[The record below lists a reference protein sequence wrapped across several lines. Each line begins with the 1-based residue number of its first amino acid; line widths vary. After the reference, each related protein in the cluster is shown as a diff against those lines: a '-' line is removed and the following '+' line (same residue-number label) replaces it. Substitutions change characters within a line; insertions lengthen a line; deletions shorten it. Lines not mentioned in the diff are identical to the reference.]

1 MVADSKSAPRKGVR
15 RNGFARAL
23 FAFTATATI
32 AGGIVGAGGASPAWA
47 ADAGVQPTP
56 ETVRAQGY
64 NKVSFQDEFDGTS
77 LDTSKWGYQYGC
89 FDPAQ
94 RSQAQYTDSPDNV
107 SVHDG
112 HLNLTARY
120 SPMKTKWDGSQVPRT
135 CKNGDTTY
143 DAPFTSGMITTKTK
157 DGKVLYAAPGT
168 GFYAEA
174 RVKLPAARSSWSAFW
189 GTGTKGGWPAN
200 GEIDIFESKGYDPS
214 FLMSNI
220 HTPRAGN
227 PKKTQQHQ
235 GAMHGDTATSQSEWH
250 TYGLLKT
257 ADAIEFY
264 FDGQMT
270 HRVKMSDIKGES
282 NPFADP
288 DNDLV
293 LKLNQMVGGS
303 YLAKRDNW
311 SDKTFVDATKFVD
324 DYKSAD
330 GAGSTMYVDYVRVWE
345 KDPNAPT
352 VTETPAPEPTVAPT
366 AEPTPAPAEP
376 TVEPTAAPT
385 PAPEPTVAPAPA
397 PEPTV
402 NPVPAPE
409 PTPAP
414 SPEPTAEPAP
424 APSTEPTPAPE
435 PTKPAD
441 NNAGNATDVDTGHPG
456 EGTPATRPVENTTG
470 DNSADE
476 KPDTPG
482 ANDNATTG
490 DESKPVDKPGDKKP
504 ETPAPSTDNPTGD
517 SGADKPAPAPEP
529 SPSADK
535 QPETPAPSATP
546 NGNNNVASKPG
557 EATQGKGEG
566 HGQPFRAAKQ
576 TADEAGTGSHQVGAA
591 GGSQGV
597 GVHSASTLPSTGGNA
612 MVLVAAVG
620 SLVAAAAVGL
630 AALVVNRKSKRS

>member
-94 RSQAQYTDSPDNV
+94 HSQAQYTDSPDNV

-112 HLNLTARY
+112 HLSLTARY

-174 RVKLPAARSSWSAFW
+174 RVKLPAGRSSWAAFW

-235 GAMHGDTATSQSEWH
+235 GSMHGDTATSQTEWH

-288 DNDLV
+288 DNNLV
-293 LKLNQMVGGS
+293 LKLNHMVGGS
-303 YLAKRDNW
+303 YLAKHDNW
-311 SDKTFVDATKFVD
+311 SDKTYVDATKYIS
-324 DYKSAD
+324 DYE
-330 GAGSTMYVDYVRVWE
+330 GAGSEMLVDYVRVWE

-352 VTETPAPEPTVAPT
+352 VTETPAPEPTANPAP
-366 AEPTPAPAEP
+366 APEPTPAPAEP
-376 TVEPTAAPT
+376 TVAPTAAPT
-385 PAPEPTVAPAPA
+385 PAPEPT
-397 PEPTV
+397 
-402 NPVPAPE
+402 
-409 PTPAP
+409 
-414 SPEPTAEPAP
+414 AEPAP
-424 APSTEPTPAPE
+424 A

-441 NNAGNATDVDTGHPG
+441 NNAGNATDIDTGHPG

-470 DNSADE
+470 DNNASTQPD
-476 KPDTPG
+476 KPG
-482 ANDNATTG
+482 VNDNASTG
-490 DESKPVDKPGDKKP
+490 DASKPADKPGDKRP
-504 ETPAPSTDNPTGD
+504 ETPAPSADKPSGNN
-517 SGADKPAPAPEP
+517 GADKPAPAPEP
-529 SPSADK
+529 SQSADK
-535 QPETPAPSATP
+535 QPDTTAPSADKP
-546 NGNNNVASKPG
+546 SGNANTDTKPG

-566 HGQPFRAAKQ
+566 HEQPFRAAKQ
-576 TADEAGTGSHQVGAA
+576 TADEAGTGSRQVGAA

-597 GVHSASTLPSTGGNA
+597 GVHSASALPSTGGNVL
-612 MVLVAAVG
+612 VLVASAG
-620 SLVAAAAVGL
+620 ALVAAAAVGV
-630 AALVVNRKSKRS
+630 AALVVSRKSKRG

>member
-1 MVADSKSAPRKGVR
+1 MVADSKSAPRKGAR
-15 RNGFARAL
+15 RNRFARAL

-174 RVKLPAARSSWSAFW
+174 RVKLPTARSSWSAFW

-303 YLAKRDNW
+303 YLAKHDNW
-311 SDKTFVDATKFVD
+311 ADKTYVDATKFAD

-352 VTETPAPEPTVAPT
+352 VTETPAPEPT
-366 AEPTPAPAEP
+366 PAPAEP
-376 TVEPTAAPT
+376 TVAPTAAPT
-385 PAPEPTVAPAPA
+385 PAPEPTVAPAPS

-402 NPVPAPE
+402 NPA
-409 PTPAP
+409 
-414 SPEPTAEPAP
+414 PAP
-424 APSTEPTPAPE
+424 APSPEPTPAPE

-470 DNSADE
+470 DNGAAE
-476 KPDTPG
+476 KPDTPSV
-482 ANDNATTG
+482 NDNASTG
-490 DESKPVDKPGDKKP
+490 DANKPGDKQP
-504 ETPAPSTDNPTGD
+504 DTTA
-517 SGADKPAPAPEP
+517 
-529 SPSADK
+529 PSADK
-535 QPETPAPSATP
+535 PS
-546 NGNNNVASKPG
+546 GNANTDTKPG

-566 HGQPFRAAKQ
+566 HEQPFRAAKQ
-576 TADEAGTGSHQVGAA
+576 TADEAGTGNRQVGAA

-597 GVHSASTLPSTGGNA
+597 GIHSASTLPSTGGNA
-612 MVLVAAVG
+612 MVLVAAAG
-620 SLVAAAAVGL
+620 ALVAAAAVGM
-630 AALVVNRKSKRS
+630 AALVVSRKSKRS

>member
-1 MVADSKSAPRKGVR
+1 MVADSKSSPRKGAR
-15 RNGFARAL
+15 RNRFARAL

-32 AGGIVGAGGASPAWA
+32 AGGIVGAGGTSPAWA
-47 ADAGVQPTP
+47 ADASVAPTP
-56 ETVRAQGY
+56 EAVRAQGY

-107 SVHDG
+107 SVRDG
-112 HLNLTARY
+112 VLNLTARY

-135 CKNGDTTY
+135 CKHGDTTY

-174 RVKLPAARSSWSAFW
+174 RVKLPTARPSWSAFW

-235 GAMHGDTATSQSEWH
+235 GAMYGDTATSQSEWH

-288 DNDLV
+288 DNNLV

-303 YLAKRDNW
+303 YLAKHDNW
-311 SDKTFVDATKFVD
+311 SDKTFVDATKFAD

-345 KDPNAPT
+345 KGPNAPT
-352 VTETPAPEPTVAPT
+352 VTETPAPEPTPEPT

-376 TVEPTAAPT
+376 TVAPTAAPT
-385 PAPEPTVAPAPA
+385 PAPEPTVAPAPDPTANPA
-397 PEPTV
+397 PA
-402 NPVPAPE
+402 PAPE

-424 APSTEPTPAPE
+424 APSPEPTPAPE

-441 NNAGNATDVDTGHPG
+441 NNAGNATDVDTAHPG

-470 DNSADE
+470 DNNASTQPD
-476 KPDTPG
+476 KPSV
-482 ANDNATTG
+482 NDNAATG
-490 DESKPVDKPGDKKP
+490 DANKP
-504 ETPAPSTDNPTGD
+504 
-517 SGADKPAPAPEP
+517 ADKQPDTTA
-529 SPSADK
+529 PSADK
-535 QPETPAPSATP
+535 PS
-546 NGNNNVASKPG
+546 GNANADTKPG
-557 EATQGKGEG
+557 GATQGKGEG
-566 HGQPFRAAKQ
+566 HEQPFRAAKQ
-576 TADEAGTGSHQVGAA
+576 TADEAGTGNRQVGAA

-597 GVHSASTLPSTGGNA
+597 GVHSASTLPSTGGN
-612 MVLVAAVG
+612 MVVMVAAAG
-620 SLVAAAAVGL
+620 ALVAAAAVGF
-630 AALVVNRKSKRS
+630 ASMVVNRRSKRG

>member
-1 MVADSKSAPRKGVR
+1 MVADSKSAPRKGAR
-15 RNGFARAL
+15 RNRFARAL

-32 AGGIVGAGGASPAWA
+32 VGGIVGAGGVSPAWA
-47 ADAGVQPTP
+47 ADASVAPTP
-56 ETVRAQGY
+56 EAVRAQGY
-64 NKVSFQDEFDGTS
+64 NKVSFQDEFDGAQ

-107 SVHDG
+107 SVQDG
-112 HLNLTARY
+112 HLSLTARY

-135 CKNGDTTY
+135 CKDGNTTY

-174 RVKLPAARSSWSAFW
+174 RVKLPTARSSWSAFW

-303 YLAKRDNW
+303 YLAKHDNW
-311 SDKTFVDATKFVD
+311 SDKTFVDATKFAD

-385 PAPEPTVAPAPA
+385 PAPEPTVAPAPS

-424 APSTEPTPAPE
+424 APSPEPTPAPE

-470 DNSADE
+470 DNAATQ
-476 KPDTPG
+476 PDKPG
-482 ANDNATTG
+482 ANDNAATG
-490 DESKPVDKPGDKKP
+490 DANK
-504 ETPAPSTDNPTGD
+504 
-517 SGADKPAPAPEP
+517 SG
-529 SPSADK
+529 DK
-535 QPETPAPSATP
+535 QPETPAPSADKP
-546 NGNNNVASKPG
+546 SGNANTDTKPG
-557 EATQGKGEG
+557 EATQGKGES
-566 HGQPFRAAKQ
+566 HEQPFRADKQ
-576 TADEAGTGSHQVGAA
+576 TADEAGTGSRQVGSA

-597 GVHSASTLPSTGGNA
+597 GVHSSSALPSTGGSA
-612 MVLVAAVG
+612 MVLVASAG
-620 SLVAAAAVGL
+620 ALVAAAAVGL

>member
-15 RNGFARAL
+15 RNRFARAL

-47 ADAGVQPTP
+47 ADASVAPTP

-94 RSQAQYTDSPDNV
+94 HSQAQYTDSPDNV

-120 SPMKTKWDGSQVPRT
+120 SPTKTKWDGSQVPRT

-174 RVKLPAARSSWSAFW
+174 RVKLPAGRSSWAAFW

-235 GAMHGDTATSQSEWH
+235 GAMHGDTATSQTEWH

-288 DNDLV
+288 DNNLV
-293 LKLNQMVGGS
+293 LKLNHMVGGS
-303 YLAKRDNW
+303 YLAKHDNW
-311 SDKTFVDATKFVD
+311 SDKTYVDATKYIS
-324 DYKSAD
+324 DYE
-330 GAGSTMYVDYVRVWE
+330 GAGSEMLVDYVRVWE

-352 VTETPAPEPTVAPT
+352 VTETPAPEPTPAPT

-376 TVEPTAAPT
+376 TVAPTAAPT
-385 PAPEPTVAPAPA
+385 PA
-397 PEPTV
+397 
-402 NPVPAPE
+402 
-409 PTPAP
+409 
-414 SPEPTAEPAP
+414 PEPTAEPAP
-424 APSTEPTPAPE
+424 APSTDPTPAPE
-435 PTKPAD
+435 LTKPAD
-441 NNAGNATDVDTGHPG
+441 NSAGNATDVDTGHPG

-470 DNSADE
+470 DNNASTQPD
-476 KPDTPG
+476 KPG
-482 ANDNATTG
+482 VNDNASTG
-490 DESKPVDKPGDKKP
+490 DANKPGNKP
-504 ETPAPSTDNPTGD
+504 
-517 SGADKPAPAPEP
+517 
-529 SPSADK
+529 ADK
-535 QPETPAPSATP
+535 QPETPAPSADKP
-546 NGNNNVASKPG
+546 SGNANTDTKPG

-566 HGQPFRAAKQ
+566 HEQPFRAAKQ
-576 TADEAGTGSHQVGAA
+576 TADEAGTGGRQVGAA

-597 GVHSASTLPSTGGNA
+597 GVHSASALPSTGGNVL
-612 MVLVAAVG
+612 VLVASAG
-620 SLVAAAAVGL
+620 ALVAAAAVGV
-630 AALVVNRKSKRS
+630 AALVVNRKSKRG

>member
-1 MVADSKSAPRKGVR
+1 MVADGKSAPRKGAR
-15 RNGFARAL
+15 RNRFARTL

-47 ADAGVQPTP
+47 ADASVAPTP

-94 RSQAQYTDSPDNV
+94 HSQAQYTDSPDNV
-107 SVHDG
+107 AVHDG
-112 HLNLTARY
+112 HLSLTARY
-120 SPMKTKWDGSQVPRT
+120 SPTKTKWDGSQVPRT

-174 RVKLPAARSSWSAFW
+174 RVKLPAGRSSWAAFW

-235 GAMHGDTATSQSEWH
+235 GAMHGDTASSQTEWH

-270 HRVKMSDIKGES
+270 HRVKMSDIKGAS

-288 DNDLV
+288 DNNLV
-293 LKLNQMVGGS
+293 LKLNHMVGGS
-303 YLAKRDNW
+303 YLAKHDNW
-311 SDKTFVDATKFVD
+311 SDKTYVDATKYIS
-324 DYKSAD
+324 DYE
-330 GAGSTMYVDYVRVWE
+330 GAGSEMLVDYVRVWE

-352 VTETPAPEPTVAPT
+352 VTETPAPEPTANP
-366 AEPTPAPAEP
+366 E
-376 TVEPTAAPT
+376 
-385 PAPEPTVAPAPA
+385 PAPEPTANPAPAPA
-397 PEPTV
+397 PTT
-402 NPVPAPE
+402 APE
-409 PTPAP
+409 TPA
-414 SPEPTAEPAP
+414 
-424 APSTEPTPAPE
+424 
-435 PTKPAD
+435 AD
-441 NNAGNATDVDTGHPG
+441 NNAGNATDVDTAHPG
-456 EGTPATRPVENTTG
+456 EGTPASRPVENTTG
-470 DNSADE
+470 DSSTPAQPD
-476 KPDTPG
+476 KPSV
-482 ANDNATTG
+482 NDNATTG
-490 DESKPVDKPGDKKP
+490 DASKPADKPG
-504 ETPAPSTDNPTGD
+504 
-517 SGADKPAPAPEP
+517 
-529 SPSADK
+529 DK
-535 QPETPAPSATP
+535 QPETPAPSADKPTGDNGADKHAPAPEPSQPADKQPETP
-546 NGNNNVASKPG
+546 GTSATTNGNTNVSSKPG

-566 HGQPFRAAKQ
+566 HEQPFRTTQQA
-576 TADEAGTGSHQVGAA
+576 TGEAGTGGRQVGAA

-597 GVHSASTLPSTGGNA
+597 GVHSASALPSTGGNVL
-612 MVLVAAVG
+612 VLVASAG
-620 SLVAAAAVGL
+620 ALVAAAAVGV
-630 AALVVNRKSKRS
+630 AALVVNRKSKRD

>member
-293 LKLNQMVGGS
+293 LKLNHMVGGS
-303 YLAKRDNW
+303 YLAKHDNW
-311 SDKTFVDATKFVD
+311 SDKTFVDATKFAD

-352 VTETPAPEPTVAPT
+352 VTETPAPESTVAPT

-385 PAPEPTVAPAPA
+385 PS

-402 NPVPAPE
+402 NPATAPE

-424 APSTEPTPAPE
+424 AP
-435 PTKPAD
+435 TKPAD
-441 NNAGNATDVDTGHPG
+441 NNAGNATDIDTGHPG

-470 DNSADE
+470 DNSAAE
-476 KPDTPG
+476 KPDKPSV
-482 ANDNATTG
+482 NDNAATG
-490 DESKPVDKPGDKKP
+490 DANKP
-504 ETPAPSTDNPTGD
+504 
-517 SGADKPAPAPEP
+517 
-529 SPSADK
+529 ADK
-535 QPETPAPSATP
+535 QPETPAPSADKP
-546 NGNNNVASKPG
+546 ADNNGEGKPGDKRPDTTAPSADKPSGNANSDTKPG

-566 HGQPFRAAKQ
+566 HEQPFRAAKQ
-576 TADEAGTGSHQVGAA
+576 TADEAGTGGRQVGAA

-597 GVHSASTLPSTGGNA
+597 GVHSASALPSTGGNVL
-612 MVLVAAVG
+612 VLVASAG
-620 SLVAAAAVGL
+620 ALVAAAAVGL
-630 AALVVNRKSKRS
+630 AALVVSRKGKRS

>member
-1 MVADSKSAPRKGVR
+1 MVVDSKSATRKGVR
-15 RNGFARAL
+15 RNRFARTL

-47 ADAGVQPTP
+47 ADASVAPTP
-56 ETVRAQGY
+56 EAVRAQGY

-94 RSQAQYTDSPDNV
+94 HSQAQYTDSPDNV
-107 SVHDG
+107 AVHDG
-112 HLNLTARY
+112 HLSLTARY
-120 SPMKTKWDGSQVPRT
+120 SPKKTKWDGSQVPRT

-174 RVKLPAARSSWSAFW
+174 RVKLPAGRSSWSAFW

-235 GAMHGDTATSQSEWH
+235 GAMHGDTATSQTEWH

-270 HRVKMSDIKGES
+270 HRVKMSDIKGAS

-288 DNDLV
+288 DNNLV
-293 LKLNQMVGGS
+293 LKLNHMVGGS
-303 YLAKRDNW
+303 YLAKHDNW
-311 SDKTFVDATKFVD
+311 ADKTYVDATKYVS
-324 DYKSAD
+324 DYE
-330 GAGSTMYVDYVRVWE
+330 GAGSEMLVDYVRVWE
-345 KDPNAPT
+345 KDTNAPT
-352 VTETPAPEPTVAPT
+352 VTETPAPEPTANPAPAPSPEPT
-366 AEPTPAPAEP
+366 AE
-376 TVEPTAAPT
+376 
-385 PAPEPTVAPAPA
+385 PAPA
-397 PEPTV
+397 PEPTAA
-402 NPVPAPE
+402 PAPA
-409 PTPAP
+409 PA
-414 SPEPTAEPAP
+414 PTAEPAP

-441 NNAGNATDVDTGHPG
+441 NNAGNATDIDTGHPG

-470 DNSADE
+470 DNNASTQPD
-476 KPDTPG
+476 KPG
-482 ANDNATTG
+482 VNDNASTG
-490 DESKPVDKPGDKKP
+490 DANKP
-504 ETPAPSTDNPTGD
+504 
-517 SGADKPAPAPEP
+517 
-529 SPSADK
+529 ADK
-535 QPETPAPSATP
+535 QPETPAPSADKP
-546 NGNNNVASKPG
+546 ADNNGEGKPGDKQPDTTAPSADKPSGNANTDTKPG

-566 HGQPFRAAKQ
+566 HEQPFRAAKQ

-597 GVHSASTLPSTGGNA
+597 GVHSASALPSTGGNVL
-612 MVLVAAVG
+612 VLVASAG
-620 SLVAAAAVGL
+620 ALVAAAAVGV
-630 AALVVNRKSKRS
+630 AALVVNRKSKRG

>member
-47 ADAGVQPTP
+47 ADASVAPTP

-112 HLNLTARY
+112 HLSLTARY

-174 RVKLPAARSSWSAFW
+174 RVKLPSARSSWSAFW

-303 YLAKRDNW
+303 YLAKHDNW
-311 SDKTFVDATKFVD
+311 ADKTYVDATKFAD

-352 VTETPAPEPTVAPT
+352 ATETPAPEPTVAPT

-385 PAPEPTVAPAPA
+385 PAPEPT
-397 PEPTV
+397 
-402 NPVPAPE
+402 
-409 PTPAP
+409 PAP

-424 APSTEPTPAPE
+424 AP
-435 PTKPAD
+435 TKPAD
-441 NNAGNATDVDTGHPG
+441 NNAGNATDIDTGHPG

-470 DNSADE
+470 DNSAAE
-476 KPDTPG
+476 KPDKPG
-482 ANDNATTG
+482 VNDNASTG
-490 DESKPVDKPGDKKP
+490 DANKPGDKPADKQP
-504 ETPAPSTDNPTGD
+504 ETPAPSADKPSGNN
-517 SGADKPAPAPEP
+517 GADKPAPAPEP
-529 SPSADK
+529 SQSADK
-535 QPETPAPSATP
+535 QPDTPAPSATP
-546 NGNNNVASKPG
+546 NGNANSDTKPG

-566 HGQPFRAAKQ
+566 HEQPFRAAKQ
-576 TADEAGTGSHQVGAA
+576 TADEAGTGSRQVGSA

-597 GVHSASTLPSTGGNA
+597 GVHSASALPSTGGNVL
-612 MVLVAAVG
+612 VLVASAG
-620 SLVAAAAVGL
+620 ALVAAAAVGV
-630 AALVVNRKSKRS
+630 AALVVSRKSKRG

>member
-47 ADAGVQPTP
+47 TDAGVQPTP

-94 RSQAQYTDSPDNV
+94 RSQAQYTDSPENV

-120 SPMKTKWDGSQVPRT
+120 SPTKTKWDGSQVPRT

-157 DGKVLYAAPGT
+157 DGKILYAAPGA

-174 RVKLPAARSSWSAFW
+174 RVKLPAGRSSWSAFW

-288 DNDLV
+288 DNNLV

-303 YLAKRDNW
+303 YLAKPDNW
-311 SDKTFVDATKFVD
+311 SDKTYVDATKYIS
-324 DYKSAD
+324 DYE
-330 GAGSTMYVDYVRVWE
+330 GAGSEMLVDYVRVWE

-352 VTETPAPEPTVAPT
+352 VTETPAPEPTAN
-366 AEPTPAPAEP
+366 
-376 TVEPTAAPT
+376 
-385 PAPEPTVAPAPA
+385 PAPA
-397 PEPTV
+397 PEPTQ
-402 NPVPAPE
+402 
-409 PTPAP
+409 
-414 SPEPTAEPAP
+414 
-424 APSTEPTPAPE
+424 
-435 PTKPAD
+435 PAD
-441 NNAGNATDVDTGHPG
+441 NNAGNATDIDTGHP
-456 EGTPATRPVENTTG
+456 VENATG
-470 DNSADE
+470 DNNASTQPD
-476 KPDTPG
+476 KPG
-482 ANDNATTG
+482 VNDNAAT
-490 DESKPVDKPGDKKP
+490 DDANKPGDKPANKQP
-504 ETPAPSTDNPTGD
+504 ETPAPSTDKPTGD

-529 SPSADK
+529 SQSADK
-535 QPETPAPSATP
+535 HPETPAPSTDKP
-546 NGNNNVASKPG
+546 SGNANTDTKPG

-566 HGQPFRAAKQ
+566 HEQPFRTTQQA
-576 TADEAGTGSHQVGAA
+576 TGEAGTGSRQVGAA

-597 GVHSASTLPSTGGNA
+597 GVHSASTLPSTGGNVL
-612 MVLVAAVG
+612 VLVASAG
-620 SLVAAAAVGL
+620 ALVAAAAVGV
-630 AALVVNRKSKRS
+630 AALVVNRKSKRG

>member
-1 MVADSKSAPRKGVR
+1 M
-15 RNGFARAL
+15 
-23 FAFTATATI
+23 
-32 AGGIVGAGGASPAWA
+32 WA

-77 LDTSKWGYQYGC
+77 LDTSKWGDQYGC

-174 RVKLPAARSSWSAFW
+174 RVKLPTARSSWSAFW

-235 GAMHGDTATSQSEWH
+235 GAMHGDTATSQTEWH

-293 LKLNQMVGGS
+293 LKLNHMVGGS
-303 YLAKRDNW
+303 YLAKHDNW
-311 SDKTFVDATKFVD
+311 ADKTYVDATKFAD

-385 PAPEPTVAPAPA
+385 PAPEPTVAPAPS

-402 NPVPAPE
+402 NPATAPE

-424 APSTEPTPAPE
+424 AP
-435 PTKPAD
+435 TKPAD
-441 NNAGNATDVDTGHPG
+441 NNAGNATDIDTGHPG

-470 DNSADE
+470 DSNAAD

-482 ANDNATTG
+482 ANDNAATG
-490 DESKPVDKPGDKKP
+490 DANKPGDKP
-504 ETPAPSTDNPTGD
+504 
-517 SGADKPAPAPEP
+517 
-529 SPSADK
+529 ADK
-535 QPETPAPSATP
+535 QPETPAPSADKPADNNGEGKPGDKQSDTTAPSATP
-546 NGNNNVASKPG
+546 NGNNVASKPG

-566 HGQPFRAAKQ
+566 HEQPFRAAKQ

-597 GVHSASTLPSTGGNA
+597 GVHSASALPSTGGNA
-612 MVLVAAVG
+612 MVLVAAAG
-620 SLVAAAAVGL
+620 ALVAAAAVGV

>member
-15 RNGFARAL
+15 RNRFARAL

-47 ADAGVQPTP
+47 ADASVAPTP

-94 RSQAQYTDSPDNV
+94 HSQAQYTDSPENV

-112 HLNLTARY
+112 HLSLTARY
-120 SPMKTKWDGSQVPRT
+120 SPTKTKWDGSQVPRT

-174 RVKLPAARSSWSAFW
+174 RVKLPTARSSWSAFW

-288 DNDLV
+288 DNNLV
-293 LKLNQMVGGS
+293 LKLNHMVGGS
-303 YLAKRDNW
+303 YLAKHDNW
-311 SDKTFVDATKFVD
+311 ADKTYVDATKYVS
-324 DYKSAD
+324 DYE

-385 PAPEPTVAPAPA
+385 PAPEPT
-397 PEPTV
+397 
-402 NPVPAPE
+402 
-409 PTPAP
+409 
-414 SPEPTAEPAP
+414 AEPAP
-424 APSTEPTPAPE
+424 APSTDPTPAPE
-435 PTKPAD
+435 LTKPAD
-441 NNAGNATDVDTGHPG
+441 NSAGNATDVDTGHPG
-456 EGTPATRPVENTTG
+456 EGTPATRPVGNTTG
-470 DNSADE
+470 DSNAAD
-476 KPDTPG
+476 KPDKPG
-482 ANDNATTG
+482 VNDNAATG
-490 DESKPVDKPGDKKP
+490 DANKPGNKP
-504 ETPAPSTDNPTGD
+504 
-517 SGADKPAPAPEP
+517 
-529 SPSADK
+529 ADK
-535 QPETPAPSATP
+535 QPETPAPSADKP
-546 NGNNNVASKPG
+546 SGNANTDTKPG

-566 HGQPFRAAKQ
+566 HEQPFRAAKQ
-576 TADEAGTGSHQVGAA
+576 TADEAGTGGRQVGAA

-597 GVHSASTLPSTGGNA
+597 GVHSASALPSTGGNVL
-612 MVLVAAVG
+612 VLVASAG
-620 SLVAAAAVGL
+620 ALVAAAAVGV
-630 AALVVNRKSKRS
+630 AALVVNRKGKRG

>member
-15 RNGFARAL
+15 RNRFARAL

-47 ADAGVQPTP
+47 ADASVAPTP

-94 RSQAQYTDSPDNV
+94 HSQAQYTDSPDNV

-120 SPMKTKWDGSQVPRT
+120 SPTKTKWDGSQVPRT

-174 RVKLPAARSSWSAFW
+174 RVKLPAGRSSWAAFW

-235 GAMHGDTATSQSEWH
+235 GAMHGDTASSQTEWH

-288 DNDLV
+288 DNNLV
-293 LKLNQMVGGS
+293 LKLNHMVGGS
-303 YLAKRDNW
+303 YLAKHDNW
-311 SDKTFVDATKFVD
+311 SDKTYVDATKYIS
-324 DYKSAD
+324 DYE
-330 GAGSTMYVDYVRVWE
+330 GAGSEMLVDYVRVWE

-352 VTETPAPEPTVAPT
+352 VTETPAPEPTAN
-366 AEPTPAPAEP
+366 
-376 TVEPTAAPT
+376 
-385 PAPEPTVAPAPA
+385 PAPA

-402 NPVPAPE
+402 NPAPAPE
-409 PTPAP
+409 PTAEPAPAP

-424 APSTEPTPAPE
+424 TPEPTANPAPAPE
-435 PTKPAD
+435 PTQPAD

-470 DNSADE
+470 DNNASTQPD
-476 KPDTPG
+476 KPG
-482 ANDNATTG
+482 VNDNASTG
-490 DESKPVDKPGDKKP
+490 DANKPGDKPADKQP
-504 ETPAPSTDNPTGD
+504 ETPAPSADRPSGNN
-517 SGADKPAPAPEP
+517 GADKPAPAPEP
-529 SPSADK
+529 SQSADK
-535 QPETPAPSATP
+535 QPEIPAPSATP
-546 NGNNNVASKPG
+546 NGNANSDTKPG

-566 HGQPFRAAKQ
+566 HEQPFRTTQQ
-576 TADEAGTGSHQVGAA
+576 TADEAGTGGRQVGAA

-597 GVHSASTLPSTGGNA
+597 GVHSASALPSTGGNVL
-612 MVLVAAVG
+612 VLVASAG
-620 SLVAAAAVGL
+620 ALVAAAAVGL
-630 AALVVNRKSKRS
+630 AAVVVNRKSKRG

>member
-1 MVADSKSAPRKGVR
+1 
-15 RNGFARAL
+15 
-23 FAFTATATI
+23 
-32 AGGIVGAGGASPAWA
+32 
-47 ADAGVQPTP
+47 
-56 ETVRAQGY
+56 
-64 NKVSFQDEFDGTS
+64 
-77 LDTSKWGYQYGC
+77 
-89 FDPAQ
+89 
-94 RSQAQYTDSPDNV
+94 
-107 SVHDG
+107 
-112 HLNLTARY
+112 
-120 SPMKTKWDGSQVPRT
+120 
-135 CKNGDTTY
+135 
-143 DAPFTSGMITTKTK
+143 MITTKTK

-227 PKKTQQHQ
+227 PKKTRQHQ

-303 YLAKRDNW
+303 YLAKHDNW
-311 SDKTFVDATKFVD
+311 SDKTFVDATKFAD

-352 VTETPAPEPTVAPT
+352 VTETPAPT

-376 TVEPTAAPT
+376 TVAPTAAPT
-385 PAPEPTVAPAPA
+385 PAPEPTVAPAPS

-402 NPVPAPE
+402 NPAPAPE

-424 APSTEPTPAPE
+424 AP
-435 PTKPAD
+435 TKPAD
-441 NNAGNATDVDTGHPG
+441 NNAGNATDIDTGHPG

-470 DNSADE
+470 DNNASTQPD
-476 KPDTPG
+476 KPG
-482 ANDNATTG
+482 VNDNAATG
-490 DESKPVDKPGDKKP
+490 DANKP
-504 ETPAPSTDNPTGD
+504 
-517 SGADKPAPAPEP
+517 
-529 SPSADK
+529 ADK
-535 QPETPAPSATP
+535 QPETPAPSADKP
-546 NGNNNVASKPG
+546 ADNNGEGKPGDKQPDTTAPSADKPSGNANTDTKPG

-566 HGQPFRAAKQ
+566 HEQPFRAVKQ
-576 TADEAGTGSHQVGAA
+576 TADEAGTGGRQVGAA
-591 GGSQGV
+591 GGSQVV
-597 GVHSASTLPSTGGNA
+597 GVHSASALPSTGGNVL
-612 MVLVAAVG
+612 VLVASAG
-620 SLVAAAAVGL
+620 ALVAAAAVGV
-630 AALVVNRKSKRS
+630 AALVVNRKGKRG

>member
-1 MVADSKSAPRKGVR
+1 MVADSKSAPRKGAR

-47 ADAGVQPTP
+47 ADASVAPTP

-94 RSQAQYTDSPDNV
+94 HSQAQYTDSPDNV
-107 SVHDG
+107 AVHDG
-112 HLNLTARY
+112 HLSLTARY
-120 SPMKTKWDGSQVPRT
+120 SPTKTKWDGSQVPRT

-174 RVKLPAARSSWSAFW
+174 RVKLPAGRSSWAAFW

-235 GAMHGDTATSQSEWH
+235 GAMHGDTASSQTEWH

-270 HRVKMSDIKGES
+270 HRVKMSDIKGAS

-288 DNDLV
+288 DNNLV
-293 LKLNQMVGGS
+293 LKLNHMVGGS
-303 YLAKRDNW
+303 YLAKHDNW
-311 SDKTFVDATKFVD
+311 SDKTYVDATKYIS
-324 DYKSAD
+324 DYE
-330 GAGSTMYVDYVRVWE
+330 GAGSEMLVDYVRVWE

-352 VTETPAPEPTVAPT
+352 VTETPAPEPTSAPT
-366 AEPTPAPAEP
+366 AEPIPAPAEP
-376 TVEPTAAPT
+376 TVAPTAAPT
-385 PAPEPTVAPAPA
+385 PAPEPTVAPAPS
-397 PEPTV
+397 PEPTAE
-402 NPVPAPE
+402 PA
-409 PTPAP
+409 PAP

-424 APSTEPTPAPE
+424 AP
-435 PTKPAD
+435 TKPAD
-441 NNAGNATDVDTGHPG
+441 NNAGNATDIDTGHPG

-470 DNSADE
+470 DNNASTQPD
-476 KPDTPG
+476 KPSV
-482 ANDNATTG
+482 NDNASTG
-490 DESKPVDKPGDKKP
+490 DASKPADKPGDKQP
-504 ETPAPSTDNPTGD
+504 ENPAPSVDKPTGD

-529 SPSADK
+529 SQSADK

-546 NGNNNVASKPG
+546 NGNTNSDTKPG

-566 HGQPFRAAKQ
+566 HEQPFRTTQQA
-576 TADEAGTGSHQVGAA
+576 TGEAGTGSRQVGAA

-597 GVHSASTLPSTGGNA
+597 GVHSASALPSTGGNVL
-612 MVLVAAVG
+612 VLVASAG
-620 SLVAAAAVGL
+620 ALVAAAAVGV
-630 AALVVNRKSKRS
+630 AALVVSRKSKRG

>member
-47 ADAGVQPTP
+47 ADASVAPTP

-94 RSQAQYTDSPDNV
+94 HSQAQYTDSPDNV
-107 SVHDG
+107 AVHDG
-112 HLNLTARY
+112 HLSLTARY
-120 SPMKTKWDGSQVPRT
+120 SPTKTKWDGSQVPRT

-174 RVKLPAARSSWSAFW
+174 RVKLPAGRSSWSAFW

-235 GAMHGDTATSQSEWH
+235 GAMYGDTASSQTEWH

-288 DNDLV
+288 DNNLV
-293 LKLNQMVGGS
+293 LKLNHMVGGS
-303 YLAKRDNW
+303 YLAKHDNW
-311 SDKTFVDATKFVD
+311 SDKTYVDATKYIS
-324 DYKSAD
+324 DYE
-330 GAGSTMYVDYVRVWE
+330 GAGSEMLVDYVRVWE

-352 VTETPAPEPTVAPT
+352 VTETPAPEPTAN
-366 AEPTPAPAEP
+366 
-376 TVEPTAAPT
+376 
-385 PAPEPTVAPAPA
+385 PAPA

-402 NPVPAPE
+402 NPAPAPE
-409 PTPAP
+409 PTAEPAPAP

-424 APSTEPTPAPE
+424 TPEPTANPAPAPE
-435 PTKPAD
+435 PTQPAD

-456 EGTPATRPVENTTG
+456 EGTPATRPVENATG
-470 DNSADE
+470 DNSAAE
-476 KPDTPG
+476 KPDKQSV
-482 ANDNATTG
+482 NDNASTG
-490 DESKPVDKPGDKKP
+490 DANKPGDKPADKP
-504 ETPAPSTDNPTGD
+504 SGNN
-517 SGADKPAPAPEP
+517 GADKPAPAPEP
-529 SPSADK
+529 SQPADK
-535 QPETPAPSATP
+535 HPETPAPSTDKP
-546 NGNNNVASKPG
+546 SGNANTDTKPG

-566 HGQPFRAAKQ
+566 HEQPFRATQQA
-576 TADEAGTGSHQVGAA
+576 TGEAGTGGRQVGAA

-597 GVHSASTLPSTGGNA
+597 GVHSASTLPSTGGNVL
-612 MVLVAAVG
+612 VLVASAG
-620 SLVAAAAVGL
+620 ALVAAAAVGL
-630 AALVVNRKSKRS
+630 AALVVSRKGKRG

>member
-1 MVADSKSAPRKGVR
+1 MPLRRKR
-15 RNGFARAL
+15 C
-23 FAFTATATI
+23 
-32 AGGIVGAGGASPAWA
+32 
-47 ADAGVQPTP
+47 
-56 ETVRAQGY
+56 AQGY

-94 RSQAQYTDSPDNV
+94 HSQAQYTDSPDNV
-107 SVHDG
+107 AVHDG
-112 HLNLTARY
+112 HLSLTARY
-120 SPMKTKWDGSQVPRT
+120 SPTKTKWDGSQVPRT

-174 RVKLPAARSSWSAFW
+174 RVKLPAGRSSWAAFW
-189 GTGTKGGWPAN
+189 GTGTKCGWPAN

-235 GAMHGDTATSQSEWH
+235 GAMHGDTASSQTEWH

-270 HRVKMSDIKGES
+270 HRVKMSDIKGAS

-288 DNDLV
+288 DNNLV
-293 LKLNQMVGGS
+293 LKLNHMVGGS
-303 YLAKRDNW
+303 YLAKHDNW
-311 SDKTFVDATKFVD
+311 SDKTYVDATKYIS
-324 DYKSAD
+324 DYE
-330 GAGSTMYVDYVRVWE
+330 GAGSEMLVDYVRVWE

-352 VTETPAPEPTVAPT
+352 VTETPAPEPTAN
-366 AEPTPAPAEP
+366 PA
-376 TVEPTAAPT
+376 
-385 PAPEPTVAPAPA
+385 PAPEPTANPAPA

-402 NPVPAPE
+402 NPAPAPE
-409 PTPAP
+409 PTAEPAPAP

-424 APSTEPTPAPE
+424 APEPTANPAPAPE
-435 PTKPAD
+435 PTQPAD
-441 NNAGNATDVDTGHPG
+441 NNAGNATDVDTAHPG
-456 EGTPATRPVENTTG
+456 EGTPASRPVENTTG
-470 DNSADE
+470 DSSTPAQPD
-476 KPDTPG
+476 KPSV
-482 ANDNATTG
+482 NDNATTG
-490 DESKPVDKPGDKKP
+490 DASKPADKPGDKQP
-504 ETPAPSTDNPTGD
+504 ETPAPPADKPTGD
-517 SGADKPAPAPEP
+517 SGADKPAPTPEP
-529 SPSADK
+529 SQSADK
-535 QPETPAPSATP
+535 QPETPGTSATP

-566 HGQPFRAAKQ
+566 HEQPFRTTQQAAS
-576 TADEAGTGSHQVGAA
+576 EAGTGSRQVGAA

-597 GVHSASTLPSTGGNA
+597 GVHSASALPSTGGNVL
-612 MVLVAAVG
+612 VLVASAG
-620 SLVAAAAVGL
+620 ALVAAAAVGV
-630 AALVVNRKSKRS
+630 AALVVNRKSKRD

>member
-47 ADAGVQPTP
+47 ADASVAPTP

-107 SVHDG
+107 AVHDG

-174 RVKLPAARSSWSAFW
+174 RVKLPTARSSWSAFW

-235 GAMHGDTATSQSEWH
+235 GAMHGDTATSQTEWH

-288 DNDLV
+288 DNNLV
-293 LKLNQMVGGS
+293 LKLNHMVGGS
-303 YLAKRDNW
+303 YLAKHDNW
-311 SDKTFVDATKFVD
+311 SDKTYVDATKFAD

-352 VTETPAPEPTVAPT
+352 VTETPAPEPT
-366 AEPTPAPAEP
+366 PAPAEP
-376 TVEPTAAPT
+376 TVAPTAAPT
-385 PAPEPTVAPAPA
+385 PAPEPTVAPAPS

-402 NPVPAPE
+402 NPAPAPE
-409 PTPAP
+409 STPAP
-414 SPEPTAEPAP
+414 SPEPTPA
-424 APSTEPTPAPE
+424 SE

-441 NNAGNATDVDTGHPG
+441 NNAGNATDIDTGHPG

-470 DNSADE
+470 DSNAAD
-476 KPDTPG
+476 KPDKPG
-482 ANDNATTG
+482 ANDNAAT
-490 DESKPVDKPGDKKP
+490 DDANKPGDKPANKQP
-504 ETPAPSTDNPTGD
+504 ETPAPS
-517 SGADKPAPAPEP
+517 ADKPADNNGEGKPADNNGEGKPG
-529 SPSADK
+529 DK
-535 QPETPAPSATP
+535 QPETPAPSADKP
-546 NGNNNVASKPG
+546 SGNANTDTKPG

-566 HGQPFRAAKQ
+566 HEQPFRAAKQ
-576 TADEAGTGSHQVGAA
+576 TADEAGTGSRQVGAA

-597 GVHSASTLPSTGGNA
+597 GVHSASALPSTGGNVL
-612 MVLVAAVG
+612 VLVASAG
-620 SLVAAAAVGL
+620 ALVAAAAVGL
-630 AALVVNRKSKRS
+630 AALVVSRKSKRG

>member
-174 RVKLPAARSSWSAFW
+174 RVKLPTARSSWSAFW

-288 DNDLV
+288 DNNLV

-303 YLAKRDNW
+303 YLAKHDNW
-311 SDKTFVDATKFVD
+311 SDKTFVDATKFAD

-385 PAPEPTVAPAPA
+385 PAPEPTVAPAPS

-402 NPVPAPE
+402 NPAPAPE

-424 APSTEPTPAPE
+424 AP
-435 PTKPAD
+435 TKPAD
-441 NNAGNATDVDTGHPG
+441 NNAGNATDIDTGHPG

-470 DNSADE
+470 DNGAAE
-476 KPDTPG
+476 KPDKPSV
-482 ANDNATTG
+482 NDNASTG
-490 DESKPVDKPGDKKP
+490 DANKPG
-504 ETPAPSTDNPTGD
+504 
-517 SGADKPAPAPEP
+517 
-529 SPSADK
+529 DK
-535 QPETPAPSATP
+535 QPETPAPSADKQPDTTAPSATP
-546 NGNNNVASKPG
+546 NGNANSDTKPG

-566 HGQPFRAAKQ
+566 HEQPFRTTQQ
-576 TADEAGTGSHQVGAA
+576 TTGEAGTGGRQVGSA

-597 GVHSASTLPSTGGNA
+597 GVHSASALPSTGGNA
-612 MVLVAAVG
+612 MVLVAAAG
-620 SLVAAAAVGL
+620 ALVAAAAVGL
-630 AALVVNRKSKRS
+630 AALVVNRKSKRG

>member
-1 MVADSKSAPRKGVR
+1 MVADSKSAPRKGAR

-47 ADAGVQPTP
+47 ADASVAPTP

-94 RSQAQYTDSPDNV
+94 HSQAQYTDSPDNV
-107 SVHDG
+107 AVHDG
-112 HLNLTARY
+112 HLSLTARY
-120 SPMKTKWDGSQVPRT
+120 SPTKTKWDGSQVPRT

-174 RVKLPAARSSWSAFW
+174 RVKLPAGRSSWAAFW

-235 GAMHGDTATSQSEWH
+235 GAMHGDTASSQTEWH

-270 HRVKMSDIKGES
+270 HRVKMSDIKGAS

-288 DNDLV
+288 DNNLV
-293 LKLNQMVGGS
+293 LKLNHMVGGS
-303 YLAKRDNW
+303 YLAKHDNW
-311 SDKTFVDATKFVD
+311 SDKTYVDATKYIS
-324 DYKSAD
+324 DYE
-330 GAGSTMYVDYVRVWE
+330 GAGSEMLVDYVRVWE

-352 VTETPAPEPTVAPT
+352 VTETPAPERTSAPT
-366 AEPTPAPAEP
+366 AEPIPAPAEP
-376 TVEPTAAPT
+376 TVAPTAAPT
-385 PAPEPTVAPAPA
+385 PAPEPTVA
-397 PEPTV
+397 
-402 NPVPAPE
+402 
-409 PTPAP
+409 PAP

-424 APSTEPTPAPE
+424 APSTEPTPDPE
-435 PTKPAD
+435 PTRSAD

-456 EGTPATRPVENTTG
+456 EGTPASRPVENTTG
-470 DNSADE
+470 DNNASTQPD
-476 KPDTPG
+476 KPSV
-482 ANDNATTG
+482 NDNASTG
-490 DESKPVDKPGDKKP
+490 DASKPADKPGDKQP
-504 ETPAPSTDNPTGD
+504 ENPAPSVDKPTGD

-529 SPSADK
+529 SQSADK
-535 QPETPAPSATP
+535 YPETPAPSTDKP
-546 NGNNNVASKPG
+546 SGNANTDTKPG

-566 HGQPFRAAKQ
+566 HEQPFRASKQ
-576 TADEAGTGSHQVGAA
+576 TADEAGTGGRQVGAA

-597 GVHSASTLPSTGGNA
+597 GVHSASTLPSTGGNVL
-612 MVLVAAVG
+612 VLVASAG
-620 SLVAAAAVGL
+620 ALVAAAAVGL
-630 AALVVNRKSKRS
+630 AALVVNRKSKRG

>member
-1 MVADSKSAPRKGVR
+1 MVADSKSAPRKGAR
-15 RNGFARAL
+15 RNRFARAL

-47 ADAGVQPTP
+47 ADASVAPTP

-94 RSQAQYTDSPDNV
+94 HSQAQYTDSPDNV
-107 SVHDG
+107 AVHDG
-112 HLNLTARY
+112 HLSLTARY
-120 SPMKTKWDGSQVPRT
+120 SPTKTKWDGSQVPRT

-174 RVKLPAARSSWSAFW
+174 RVKLPAGRSSWAAFW

-235 GAMHGDTATSQSEWH
+235 GAMHGDTATSQTEWH

-270 HRVKMSDIKGES
+270 HRVKMSDIKGAS

-288 DNDLV
+288 DNNLV
-293 LKLNQMVGGS
+293 LKLNHMVGGS
-303 YLAKRDNW
+303 YLAKHDNW
-311 SDKTFVDATKFVD
+311 SDKTYVDATKFAD

-376 TVEPTAAPT
+376 TVAPTAAPT
-385 PAPEPTVAPAPA
+385 PAPEPTVAPAPS

-402 NPVPAPE
+402 NPAPA
-409 PTPAP
+409 PAP
-414 SPEPTAEPAP
+414 SPEPT
-424 APSTEPTPAPE
+424 PAPE
-435 PTKPAD
+435 LTKPAD

-470 DNSADE
+470 DNNASTQPD
-476 KPDTPG
+476 KPSV
-482 ANDNATTG
+482 NDNASTG
-490 DESKPVDKPGDKKP
+490 DANKPGDKPADKQP
-504 ETPAPSTDNPTGD
+504 ETPAPSADRPSGNN
-517 SGADKPAPAPEP
+517 GADKPAPAPEP
-529 SPSADK
+529 SQSADK
-535 QPETPAPSATP
+535 PS
-546 NGNNNVASKPG
+546 GNANTDTKPG

-566 HGQPFRAAKQ
+566 HEQPFRTTQQA
-576 TADEAGTGSHQVGAA
+576 TGEAGTGSRQVGAA

-597 GVHSASTLPSTGGNA
+597 GVHSASTLPSTGGNVL
-612 MVLVAAVG
+612 VLVASAG
-620 SLVAAAAVGL
+620 ALVAAAAVGV
-630 AALVVNRKSKRS
+630 AALVVNRKSKRG

>member
-112 HLNLTARY
+112 YLSLTARY

-174 RVKLPAARSSWSAFW
+174 RVKLPTARSSWSAFW

-303 YLAKRDNW
+303 YLAKHDNW
-311 SDKTFVDATKFVD
+311 SDKTYVDATKYIS
-324 DYKSAD
+324 DYE
-330 GAGSTMYVDYVRVWE
+330 GAGSEMLVDYVRVWE

-376 TVEPTAAPT
+376 TVAPTAAPT
-385 PAPEPTVAPAPA
+385 PAPEPTVAPAPS
-397 PEPTV
+397 
-402 NPVPAPE
+402 PE
-409 PTPAP
+409 PTPA
-414 SPEPTAEPAP
+414 S
-424 APSTEPTPAPE
+424 E

-441 NNAGNATDVDTGHPG
+441 NNAGNATDIDTGHPG

-470 DNSADE
+470 DSNAAD
-476 KPDTPG
+476 KPDKPG
-482 ANDNATTG
+482 ANDNAAT
-490 DESKPVDKPGDKKP
+490 DDANKPGDKPANKQP
-504 ETPAPSTDNPTGD
+504 ETPAPSADKPSGNN
-517 SGADKPAPAPEP
+517 GADKPAPAPEP
-529 SPSADK
+529 SQSADK
-535 QPETPAPSATP
+535 QPEIPAPSATP
-546 NGNNNVASKPG
+546 NGNANSDTKPG

-566 HGQPFRAAKQ
+566 HEQPFRTTQQA
-576 TADEAGTGSHQVGAA
+576 TGEAGTGGRQVGAA

-597 GVHSASTLPSTGGNA
+597 GVHSASALPSTGGNVL
-612 MVLVAAVG
+612 VLVASAG
-620 SLVAAAAVGL
+620 ALVAAAAVGL
-630 AALVVNRKSKRS
+630 AALVVNRKSKRG

>member
-1 MVADSKSAPRKGVR
+1 MVADSKSAPRKGAR
-15 RNGFARAL
+15 RNGFVRAL

-47 ADAGVQPTP
+47 TDAGVQPTP

-94 RSQAQYTDSPDNV
+94 RSQAQYTDSPENV
-107 SVHDG
+107 SVYDG

-174 RVKLPAARSSWSAFW
+174 RVKLPTGRSSWAAFW

-235 GAMHGDTATSQSEWH
+235 GAMHGDTASSQSEWH

-288 DNDLV
+288 DNNLV
-293 LKLNQMVGGS
+293 LKLNHMIGGS
-303 YLAKRDNW
+303 YLAKHDNW
-311 SDKTFVDATKFVD
+311 ADKTYVDATKYVS
-324 DYKSAD
+324 DYE

-385 PAPEPTVAPAPA
+385 PAPEL
-397 PEPTV
+397 
-402 NPVPAPE
+402 
-409 PTPAP
+409 
-414 SPEPTAEPAP
+414 
-424 APSTEPTPAPE
+424 
-435 PTKPAD
+435 TKPAD
-441 NNAGNATDVDTGHPG
+441 NNAGNATDIDTGHPG

-470 DNSADE
+470 DNNASTQPD
-476 KPDTPG
+476 KPG
-482 ANDNATTG
+482 VNDNASTG
-490 DESKPVDKPGDKKP
+490 DANKPGNKP
-504 ETPAPSTDNPTGD
+504 
-517 SGADKPAPAPEP
+517 
-529 SPSADK
+529 ADK
-535 QPETPAPSATP
+535 QPETPAPSADN
-546 NGNNNVASKPG
+546 NGEGKPGDKRPDTTAPSADKPSGNANTDTKPG

-566 HGQPFRAAKQ
+566 HEQPFRAAKQ
-576 TADEAGTGSHQVGAA
+576 TADEAGTGGRQVGAA

-597 GVHSASTLPSTGGNA
+597 GVHSASALPSTGGNVL
-612 MVLVAAVG
+612 VLVASAG
-620 SLVAAAAVGL
+620 ALVAAAAVGV
-630 AALVVNRKSKRS
+630 AALVVNRKGKRG